1 MNTFDGVNEGA
12 YRQGSSSQMYSS
24 PFSQGSLSRG
34 SYGQMQNSSYSQD
47 SLSKGLY
54 GQMQNSPLSSYGQM
68 QNSPYRQGSLS
79 RGSYGQMQNS
89 PLSSYGQ
96 THNSPYSQRKMQ
108 DGGLLRTQYAER
120 GLGMPK
126 SANILYGGRG
136 LDSMNL
142 EFLEQRTRY
151 LENAINDDPDLK
163 ADYHVHRLGAAKPKN
178 GTQKLLMYV

>member
-1 MNTFDGVNEGA
+1 MNTFDGVNERA

-34 SYGQMQNSSYSQD
+34 SYGQMQNS
-47 SLSKGLY
+47 
-54 GQMQNSPLSSYGQM
+54 
-68 QNSPYRQGSLS
+68 PYRQGSLS
-79 RGSYGQMQNS
+79 KGSYGQMQNR

-142 EFLEQRTRY
+142 GFLEQRTRY

-163 ADYHVHRLGAAKPKN
+163 DDYHVHRLGAAKPEN
-178 GTQKLLMYV
+178 GTKRLLMYV

>member
-24 PFSQGSLSRG
+24 PFSQMQNSPYRQGSLSRG

-47 SLSKGLY
+47 SLSKG
-54 GQMQNSPLSSYGQM
+54 SYGQM

-79 RGSYGQMQNS
+79 RGSYGQMQNR
-89 PLSSYGQ
+89 PLTSNGQ
-96 THNSPYSQRKMQ
+96 TQNSPYSQMQ
-108 DGGLLRTQYAER
+108 DRGLLRTQYAER

-142 EFLEQRTRY
+142 GFLEQRTRY

-163 ADYHVHRLGAAKPKN
+163 ADYHVHRMGEAKPKN
-178 GTQKLLMYV
+178 GTKRLLMYV